1 VDSVVGTER
10 KISTKKGGPARQGR
24 ADDMRRCYLVLP
36 WAWSIVAASAVKSPS
51 WRRPQGPWTWSDR
64 KCFPA
69 AAFVHARSL
78 QFPWKVGSTLRAA
91 YLSVA
96 YLSVGCGTE
105 CRRRWCLV
113 ASTPD
118 WSIIN
123 LLLRAVWYGIAL
135 AHML

>member
-1 VDSVVGTER
+1 
-10 KISTKKGGPARQGR
+10 
-24 ADDMRRCYLVLP
+24 MRRCYSGPAVGLVYVRSTIDPLHCGSFSCEVSFL
-36 WAWSIVAASAVKSPS
+36 A
-51 WRRPQGPWTWSDR
+51 QGPWTWSER

-78 QFPWKVGSTLRAA
+78 QFPWKVGSVGSTLRA
-91 YLSVA
+91 A

-105 CRRRWCLV
+105 CGRRWCLV